1 MKKRT
6 LCMLL
11 SLIAA
16 ASAFASCGD
25 GAQTPAKQTEK
36 TTNAVENN
44 PEVVEKVPSA
54 YDLMEE
60 KDLGGRTYTIFDCNS
75 YPEMHINLPGEAM
88 TGEIVNDALILR
100 DTALEDRYNF
110 VLDYYQENSMG
121 KLNKAVQAGDTAY
134 DLVITTMGNLSGS
147 ASSGYL
153 FNFWELPDVAPSLN
167 EKWWSPLMTK
177 ALTLNNAL
185 YFTANDIAPAV
196 YQAPCCMFLN
206 LKLYSDYDIDTDIY
220 QLVLDGK
227 WTIEALEKITHD
239 MDVDMNGDN
248 KWDAEN
254 DFYGITMQPT
264 SETAGAFLSAANVSL
279 SSISDDGTNLVFDAL
294 DNQKLMDACEKLTTI
309 ARNISYKDIN
319 DISNISFKQNHALF
333 LQHKLESAAVHL
345 RDMDADYLILPDPKF
360 DEAQETYMSFVSIH
374 VNGFIGLPATVDP
387 EFDGFVT
394 EALARYSNEYIRAT
408 AFDTVYKQ
416 KDSRDPRSVEVLDL
430 LLDNLYIDF
439 TSVYN
444 FGTLNDTLSDVIF
457 KGKAIASTLEKKRA
471 SAEKAIAKLVD
482 KWNVD

>member
-1 MKKRT
+1 
-6 LCMLL
+6 
-11 SLIAA
+11 
-16 ASAFASCGD
+16 
-25 GAQTPAKQTEK
+25 
-36 TTNAVENN
+36 
-44 PEVVEKVPSA
+44 
-54 YDLMEE
+54 
-60 KDLGGRTYTIFDCNS
+60 
-75 YPEMHINLPGEAM
+75 
-88 TGEIVNDALILR
+88 
-100 DTALEDRYNF
+100 
-110 VLDYYQENSMG
+110 
-121 KLNKAVQAGDTAY
+121 
-134 DLVITTMGNLSGS
+134 
-147 ASSGYL
+147 
-153 FNFWELPDVAPSLN
+153 
-167 EKWWSPLMTK
+167 
-177 ALTLNNAL
+177 
-185 YFTANDIAPAV
+185 
-196 YQAPCCMFLN
+196 
-206 LKLYSDYDIDTDIY
+206 
-220 QLVLDGK
+220 
-227 WTIEALEKITHD
+227 
-239 MDVDMNGDN
+239 
-248 KWDAEN
+248 
-254 DFYGITMQPT
+254 
-264 SETAGAFLSAANVSL
+264 
-279 SSISDDGTNLVFDAL
+279 
-294 DNQKLMDACEKLTTI
+294 
-309 ARNISYKDIN
+309 
-319 DISNISFKQNHALF
+319 ISNISFKQNHALF